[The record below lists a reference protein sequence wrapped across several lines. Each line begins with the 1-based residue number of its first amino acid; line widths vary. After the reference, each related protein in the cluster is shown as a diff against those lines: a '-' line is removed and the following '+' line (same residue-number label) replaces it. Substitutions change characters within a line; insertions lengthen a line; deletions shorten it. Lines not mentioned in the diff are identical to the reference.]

1 MYSKNDIFIFSI
13 DIIHSVLYYYSMGI
27 INQKSDN
34 LIKLIN
40 GLSLLDNQDQ
50 ERIFR
55 MVDTLNETDE
65 NVKKEVFSNNYPL
78 KEEISLVYA
87 DDEI

>member
-1 MYSKNDIFIFSI
+1 
-13 DIIHSVLYYYSMGI
+13 MGI

-65 NVKKEVFSNNYPL
+65 NVKKEVFSNNFPL
-78 KEEISLVYA
+78 KKETTSAYA
-87 DDEI
+87 DDII